1 LIPICIGGFW
11 IQNPVTDVI
20 VYGDLISII
29 ALAWDWCQALFFG
42 IKAGYYTAKCF
53 VIILLIRLV
62 WKQCLKLLEPMI
74 FRKSLLYALKKTIEI
89 DNRVIK

>member
-1 LIPICIGGFW
+1 
-11 IQNPVTDVI
+11 
-20 VYGDLISII
+20 
-29 ALAWDWCQALFFG
+29 
-42 IKAGYYTAKCF
+42 